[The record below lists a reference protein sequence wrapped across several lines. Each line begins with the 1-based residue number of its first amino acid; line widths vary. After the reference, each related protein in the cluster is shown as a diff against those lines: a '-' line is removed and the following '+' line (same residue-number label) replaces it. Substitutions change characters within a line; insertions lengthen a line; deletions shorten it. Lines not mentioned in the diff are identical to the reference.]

1 MRHISFTLLSQI
13 IFKYLPANAS
23 PKESIE
29 LVFDIFQLST
39 DLNKHALIED
49 KILVPYVEMLER
61 KKK

>member
-1 MRHISFTLLSQI
+1 MERL
-13 IFKYLPANAS
+13 AAS
-23 PKESIE
+23 WMKSIE
-29 LVFDIFQLST
+29 FVFDIFQLST